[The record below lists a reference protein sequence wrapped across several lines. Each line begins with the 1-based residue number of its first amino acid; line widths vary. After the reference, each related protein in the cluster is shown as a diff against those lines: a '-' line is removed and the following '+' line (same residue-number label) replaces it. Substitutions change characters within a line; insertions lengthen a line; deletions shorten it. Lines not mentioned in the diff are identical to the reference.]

1 MTTTMKKA
9 VITGLGI
16 ISPLG
21 NSTEEFWA
29 GIKSGKSGVSAID
42 RFDIS
47 RFDCH
52 FAAQVTNFDATKWM
66 DKKEVRR
73 SDLVQ
78 QYSIAAAQ
86 MAVDDSKL
94 DLNTIDKERVG
105 VVTGSGIGG
114 IATFEDQCWTF
125 RDKGPGKV
133 SPFFIPMMIIDM
145 VPGLVSLRFGFK
157 GPNYSTVSACA
168 SSAHAIA
175 DALRIIQRGESDV
188 VVTGGS
194 EASITEMS
202 FAGFCS
208 SRALSTR
215 NDDPHTASRPFDIDR
230 DGFVMG
236 EGAAIIVLEEEEH
249 AKRRGAHIYAEVVG
263 AGMSADAHHITAPAP
278 DGDGAARAMI
288 AALKDASLKP
298 EQVDYVNT
306 HGTSTPLGD
315 IAETMAVKRVFGE
328 HAKKLLVNSTK
339 SMVGHMLGGAGAIE
353 AATTALSLEEGYV
366 HRTMNIQNQ
375 DPQCDLDYCKEGGR
389 NVPIRYGISNSFGF
403 GGHNITLILARYDN
417 AAR

>member
-1 MTTTMKKA
+1 MKKA

-21 NSTEEFWA
+21 HSKDEFWA
-29 GIKSGKSGVSAID
+29 GIKSGKSGMSAID
-42 RFDIS
+42 RFDTS
-47 RFDCH
+47 RFDCR
-52 FAAQVTNFDATKWM
+52 FAAQIKNFDATAYM

-94 DLNTIDKERVG
+94 NLESLDKERVG

-145 VPGLVSLRFGFK
+145 VPGLISLRFGFK

-175 DALRIIQRGESDV
+175 DAMHIIQRGESDV
-188 VVTGGS
+188 VITGGS

-215 NDDPHTASRPFDIDR
+215 NDEPQRASRPFDVDR

-249 AKRRGAHIYAEVVG
+249 AKRRGAHIYAEVIG
-263 AGMSADAHHITAPAP
+263 SGMSADAHHITAPAP

-288 AALKDASLKP
+288 AALKDAHLQP
-298 EQVDYVNT
+298 NQVDYVNM

-315 IAETMAVKRVFGE
+315 IAETVAVKRVFGD
-328 HAKKLLVNSTK
+328 HAKKIVANSTK

-353 AATTALSLEEGYV
+353 AVTTALSLEEGYV
-366 HRTMNIQNQ
+366 HQTLNVDNQ
-375 DPQCDLDYCKEGGR
+375 DPQCDLDYCREGGR
-389 NVPIRYGISNSFGF
+389 QLPIKYGISNSFGF
-403 GGHNITLILARYDN
+403 GGHNITLVLARYDS
-417 AAR
+417 AKG

>member
-1 MTTTMKKA
+1 MKKA

-21 NSTEEFWA
+21 NSRDQFWA
-29 GIKSGKSGVSAID
+29 GIHSGKSGVSAID
-42 RFDIS
+42 RFDTS
-47 RFDCH
+47 RFDCK
-52 FAAQVTNFDATKWM
+52 FAAQIKNFDASAYM

-86 MAVDDSKL
+86 LAVDDSKL
-94 DLNTIDKERVG
+94 NLDSLDKERVG

-145 VPGLVSLRFGFK
+145 VPGLISLRFGFK
-157 GPNYSTVSACA
+157 GPNYSTVSACS

-175 DALRIIQRGESDV
+175 DARRIIQRGESDIV
-188 VVTGGS
+188 ITGGS

-215 NDDPHTASRPFDIDR
+215 NDDPQGASRPFDIDR

-249 AKRRGAHIYAEVVG
+249 AKRRGAHIYAEIIG
-263 AGMSADAHHITAPAP
+263 AGMSADAYHITAPAP
-278 DGDGAARAMI
+278 DGDGAARAMM
-288 AALKDASLKP
+288 AALKDAQLQP
-298 EQVDYVNT
+298 NQIDYVNM

-315 IAETMAVKRVFGE
+315 IAETVAVKRVFGD

-353 AATTALSLEEGYV
+353 AVTTALSLEEGYV
-366 HRTMNIQNQ
+366 HQTVNIYNQ
-375 DPQCDLDYCKEGGR
+375 DPQCDLDYCREGGR
-389 NVPIRYGISNSFGF
+389 RQPIKYGISNSFGF
-403 GGHNITLILARYDN
+403 GGHNITLVLARYDSVKG
-417 AAR
+417 

>member
-1 MTTTMKKA
+1 MKKA

-21 NSTEEFWA
+21 QSKDEFWA
-29 GIKSGKSGVSAID
+29 GIKSGKSGMSVID

-47 RFDCH
+47 RFDCR
-52 FAAQVTNFDATKWM
+52 FAAQIQNFDPTKWM

-86 MAVDDSKL
+86 MAVDDSQ
-94 DLNTIDKERVG
+94 LNLETVDKERVA

-114 IATFEDQCWTF
+114 IATFEEQCWTF

-145 VPGLVSLRFGFK
+145 VPGLISLRFGFK

-202 FAGFCS
+202 LAGFCS

-215 NDDPHTASRPFDIDR
+215 NDDPHHASRPFDVDR

-249 AKRRGAHIYAEVVG
+249 AQRRGAHIYARVIG
-263 AGMSADAHHITAPAP
+263 GGMSADAYHITAPAP

-288 AALKDASLKP
+288 AALKDAGLRP
-298 EQVDYVNT
+298 EQVDYINA
-306 HGTSTPLGD
+306 HGTSTQLGD
-315 IAETMAVKRVFGE
+315 VAETMAIKRVFGE
-328 HAKKLLVNSTK
+328 HARKLLVNSTK

-366 HRTMNIQNQ
+366 HQTTNIQNQ
-375 DPQCDLDYCKEGGR
+375 DPQCDLDYCRDGGR
-389 NVPIRYGISNSFGF
+389 NLKFSVGISNSFGF
-403 GGHNITLILARYDN
+403 GGHNITLVLARYDK
-417 AAR
+417 ATG